1 MTGREKRLH
10 SLLYS
15 CDSRDEMCE
24 RIVDLEDDNSRLRA
38 LLLDAYVEF
47 VSVYG
52 DADDAAEYA
61 GRMHGLG
68 IEVRG

>member
-1 MTGREKRLH
+1 MTSREKRLH

-15 CDSRDEMCE
+15 CESRDEMCE

-38 LLLDAYVEF
+38 LLIDAYVEF
-47 VSVYG
+47 VAVYG

-61 GRMHGLG
+61 SRMRDLG
-68 IEVRG
+68 IEVN